1 MIKHLKYAGAAA
13 LLAFANTAPALDTAE
28 PFLCAV
34 AQVNECLDGFG
45 CEKVLPEM
53 VGAPTFIWVD
63 IKKNRIRTNQNS
75 DGARIANKM
84 ELDGRH
90 ILQGAEDGNPEVTD
104 GAGWTLSIEDNTGR
118 FAAAIVIEQATLSLF
133 GACTELP

>member
-1 MIKHLKYAGAAA
+1 MIKQLKYASAAG
-13 LLAFANTAPALDTAE
+13 LLAFTGSATALDTSE

-45 CEKVLPEM
+45 CEEVLPEM

-63 IKKNRIRTNQNS
+63 MKKNRIRTNQNA

-90 ILQGAEDGNPEVTD
+90 LIQGAEDGNPDATD
-104 GAGWTLSIEDNTGR
+104 GAGWTLSIEDSTGR
-118 FAAAIVIEQATLSLF
+118 FAAAIAIEQATLSLF

>member
-1 MIKHLKYAGAAA
+1 MIKQLKWAGTAAA
-13 LLAFANTAPALDTAE
+13 LTIAGNAAALDTSE

-45 CEKVLPEM
+45 CEEVLPEM
-53 VGAPTFIWVD
+53 VNAPTFIWVD
-63 IKKNRIRTNQNS
+63 MKDNRIRTNQNEG
-75 DGARIANKM
+75 GARIANKV

-90 ILQGAEDGNPEVTD
+90 ILQGAEDGDPDASD
-104 GAGWTLSIEDNTGR
+104 GAGWTLSIEDSTGR
-118 FAAAIVIEQATLSLF
+118 FAAAVAIEQATLSLF

>member
-1 MIKHLKYAGAAA
+1 MIKLLKCAGAAGI
-13 LLAFANTAPALDTAE
+13 LAFTGHAAALDISE

-34 AQVNECLDGFG
+34 AQANECLDGSS

-63 IKKNRIRTNQNS
+63 VKKNRIRTNQNS
-75 DGARIANKM
+75 DGAKIANKI
-84 ELDGRH
+84 ELDGLH
-90 ILQGAEDGNPEVTD
+90 ILQGIEDGDPNVPD
-104 GAGWTLSIEDNTGR
+104 GAGWTISIEDNTGR
-118 FAAAIVIEQATLSLF
+118 FAAAVAIEQATLSLF

>member
-1 MIKHLKYAGAAA
+1 MSKHLRLAIATGLLTCAANA
-13 LLAFANTAPALDTAE
+13 TALDTSE

-45 CEKVLPEM
+45 CEEVLPEM

-63 IKKNRIRTNQNS
+63 MKKDRIRTNQNS
-75 DGARIANKM
+75 NGAPIANRT
-84 ELDGRH
+84 EIDGRH
-90 ILQGAEDGNPEVTD
+90 ILQGAEDGSPDTVD
-104 GAGWTLSIEDNTGR
+104 GAGWTLSIEDSTGR
-118 FAAAIVIEQATLSLF
+118 FAAAIAVEQATLSLF

>member
-1 MIKHLKYAGAAA
+1 MIKQLKYAGAAG
-13 LLAFANTAPALDTAE
+13 LLAFTGSAAALDTSE

-45 CEKVLPEM
+45 CEEVLPEM

-63 IKKNRIRTNQNS
+63 MKKNRIRTNQNA

-90 ILQGAEDGNPEVTD
+90 LIQGAEDGNPDATD
-104 GAGWTLSIEDNTGR
+104 GAGWTLSIEDSTGR
-118 FAAAIVIEQATLSLF
+118 FAAAIAIEQATLSLF

>member
-1 MIKHLKYAGAAA
+1 MIKQLKYACAAGC
-13 LLAFANTAPALDTAE
+13 LVFAGNSTALDTSE

-75 DGARIANKM
+75 DGARIVNKI

-90 ILQGAEDGNPEVTD
+90 ILQGAEDGDPEATD
-104 GAGWTLSIEDNTGR
+104 GAGWTLSIEDDTGR
-118 FAAAIVIEQATLSLF
+118 FAAAIAIEQATLSLF